1 MSTYKASKA
10 TLLFHLSLLGFL
22 TLVGLA
28 LTVQLFLQVPSR
40 YPYNPV
46 ITAFMAVWGLLLLWS
61 WYTYLTTPFEIVYN
75 ADDSI
80 AFRSALRRTSLRAQ
94 EITSI
99 VTGALSP
106 YFIRIRHPGG
116 NAQRPRPDRWI
127 PRISHARQSGQ
138 QARAGKGPV
147 STTR

>member
-46 ITAFMAVWGLLLLWS
+46 ITAFMAVWVLLLLWS

-116 NAQRPRPDRWI
+116 TLNVL
-127 PRISHARQSGQ
+127 GQ
-138 QARAGKGPV
+138 IDGFHEFLMRVKAVNKHVRVKGL
-147 STTR
+147 